1 MLLSARGLRDHVRMA
16 AGCLRYPFYPLLITI
31 VLSVR
36 HRRRNRVDQGK
47 KSVGKRKYSD
57 ISLTITTSRKPG
69 LY

>member
-1 MLLSARGLRDHVRMA
+1 MLLSVRGLRDHVRMA

-47 KSVGKRKYSD
+47 NFYVDPSKCEYNVG
-57 ISLTITTSRKPG
+57 TF
-69 LY
+69 